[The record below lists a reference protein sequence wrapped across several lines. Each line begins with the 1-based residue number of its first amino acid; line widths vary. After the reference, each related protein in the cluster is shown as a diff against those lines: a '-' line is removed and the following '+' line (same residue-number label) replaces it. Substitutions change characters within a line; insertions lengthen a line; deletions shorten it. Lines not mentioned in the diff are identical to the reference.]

1 MAKKKQSGRR
11 VEGWKAKA
19 WYTVHAPE
27 AFNTAPI
34 GDTISADTE
43 NMIGRVMNATLGE
56 INSDYGKQHVKM
68 KFRIDRVAGD
78 AAYTEFIGH
87 ELTKDYLRSLVKRR
101 SSRIDSHV
109 VGTTK
114 DGVRAHLTVTCYT
127 LMAADSSQ
135 IHEIRKRI
143 MARVAAYL
151 AENDW
156 RTVIDAMVTG
166 GLAKDLMADARAVF
180 PVRRIEVIKSK
191 MLSRAPAPAAA
202 PPAPAVEA

>member
-1 MAKKKQSGRR
+1 MARKKQTGRR
-11 VEGWKAKA
+11 VEGWKAKT
-19 WYTVHAPE
+19 WYKVNAPE
-27 AFNTAPI
+27 TFNSIYI

-56 INSDYGKQHVKM
+56 INNDYGKQHVKM
-68 KFRIDRVAGD
+68 KFRINRVAGD
-78 AAYTEFIGH
+78 AAYTEFVGH

-109 VGTTK
+109 IATTK
-114 DGVRAHLTVTCYT
+114 DGVRLHMTVTCYT
-127 LMAADSSQ
+127 LMAADSSH

-143 MARVAAYL
+143 SERATAFI

-156 RTVIDAMVTG
+156 NTVVEGMVTG
-166 GLAKDLMADARAVF
+166 GLAKEMMADSKAVF

-191 MLSRAPAPAAA
+191 FLGRTQAQAA
-202 PPAPAVEA
+202 

>member
-1 MAKKKQSGRR
+1 MAKKKQTGRR
-11 VEGWKAKA
+11 VEGWKAKS

-27 AFNTAPI
+27 TFNAAPI

-56 INSDYGKQHVKM
+56 INNDYGKQHVKM

-78 AAYTEFIGH
+78 AAYTEFVGH

-109 VGTTK
+109 VGTTR
-114 DGVRAHLTVTCYT
+114 DGVRVHLTVTCYT

-135 IHEIRKRI
+135 IHEIRRRVS
-143 MARVAAYL
+143 ARVGAFV

-156 RTVIDAMVTG
+156 RTVVETMVTG
-166 GLAKDLMADARAVF
+166 ALAKDLMADARAVF

-191 MLSRAPAPAAA
+191 LLGRAPVATAA
-202 PPAPAVEA
+202 

>member
-1 MAKKKQSGRR
+1 MAKKKQTGRR
-11 VEGWKAKA
+11 VEGWKAKS

-27 AFNTAPI
+27 TFNAAPI

-56 INSDYGKQHVKM
+56 INNDYGKQHVKM

-78 AAYTEFIGH
+78 AAYTEFVGH

-109 VGTTK
+109 VGTTR
-114 DGVRAHLTVTCYT
+114 DGVRVHLTVTCYT

-135 IHEIRKRI
+135 IHEIRRRVS
-143 MARVAAYL
+143 ARVGAFV

-156 RTVIDAMVTG
+156 RTVVEAMVTG
-166 GLAKDLMADARAVF
+166 ALAKDLMADARAVF

-191 MLSRAPAPAAA
+191 LLGRAPVATAA
-202 PPAPAVEA
+202 

>member
-1 MAKKKQSGRR
+1 MAKKKQAGRR
-11 VEGWKAKA
+11 VEGWKAKT
-19 WYTVHAPE
+19 WYKVHAPE
-27 AFNTAPI
+27 TFNAAYI

-56 INSDYGKQHVKM
+56 ISNDYGKHHVKM
-68 KFRIDRVAGD
+68 KFRINQVAGD
-78 AAYTEFIGH
+78 AAYTEFVGH

-109 VGTTK
+109 IGTTK
-114 DGVRAHLTVTCYT
+114 DGVRVHLTVTCYT
-127 LMAADSSQ
+127 LMAADSSH

-143 MARVAAYL
+143 STQVAAFV

-156 RTVIDAMVTG
+156 RTVTETMVTG
-166 GLAKDLMADARAVF
+166 AMAKDLMADSRVVF

-191 MLSRAPAPAAA
+191 LVARAT
-202 PPAPAVEA
+202 